1 MAVISPPTLPPTRN
15 GRTLFVASVL
25 LGVIAAVQ
33 VLALGW
39 HFAHV
44 NRGTAGTVA
53 HPAVAASVPQPIPPP
68 AAMLAETPP
77 PAVGAATSPVVGAPD
92 NPLPNA
98 EPAAATASAPQA
110 APVFPTL
117 ARPTPA
123 PEERSHLSPAE
134 LLAQARD
141 LRQRG
146 DMQTSLAR
154 LRDAQSAAPDNPMLI
169 AETALTYEAMQL
181 GDRAFE
187 QWQRLYNMG
196 ESTGA
201 LYYMAD
207 GRLHSVP
214 PAPGTPAAP
223 SPARAA
229 ASAGRDGEGFQ
240 ENAVLKITNLQLE
253 EIKDPEAEKKLSLK
267 IAVKNKPGVVIDPNR
282 VSIKAIFYDLLDGK
296 DIVITNAQTG
306 FGWQTSPVNWAND
319 ETEILETTYLRPKTS
334 EPEPTPAA
342 AATEPADSPAPSP
355 TPAKPRSGTR
365 GGRGSRKPAPAPPEL
380 TPALPM
386 VPVNAPVVRTYLGY
400 SVSVYYDHQL
410 QDQQAEPIKLLQ
422 QFPPPLTLSPQ

>member
-1 MAVISPPTLPPTRN
+1 MAVISPPSLPPTRS
-15 GRTLFVASVL
+15 GRTLFAAGVL
-25 LGVIAAVQ
+25 LGMVAVAQ
-33 VLALGW
+33 ILALGW
-39 HFAHV
+39 HFARVHQR
-44 NRGTAGTVA
+44 NAATAA
-53 HPAVAASVPQPIPPP
+53 HPVSASLANPPVIPVAIPPP
-68 AAMLAETPP
+68 AVMPAETPP
-77 PAVGAATSPVVGAPD
+77 PAARAASSPPGGTPD
-92 NPLPNA
+92 SPSPNA
-98 EPAAATASAPQA
+98 EPTAAALAPQLA
-110 APVFPTL
+110 L

-123 PEERSHLSPAE
+123 PEERSQLSPAQ

-181 GDRAFE
+181 GDKAFE
-187 QWQRLYNMG
+187 QWQRLYSMG

-214 PAPGTPAAP
+214 PAPETN
-223 SPARAA
+223 AA
-229 ASAGRDGEGFQ
+229 ASPAHAGTGRDGEGFQ

-267 IAVKNKPGVVIDPNR
+267 IAVKNKPGVVVDPNR

-306 FGWQTSPVNWAND
+306 FAWQTSPVNWAND
-319 ETEILETTYLRPKTS
+319 ETEILETTYLRPKSS
-334 EPEPTPAA
+334 EPEAAPTPEPAASPTPEPTPAK
-342 AATEPADSPAPSP
+342 
-355 TPAKPRSGTR
+355 KPGTR
-365 GGRGSRKPAPAPPEL
+365 GSRASRRAAEAAAEP
-380 TPALPM
+380 TPALPLA
-386 VPVNAPVVRTYLGY
+386 PAKAPPVVRTYVGY
-400 SVSVYYDHQL
+400 SVSVYYDSQL

-422 QFPPPLTLSPQ
+422 QFPPPLTLIPQ